1 MPGGV
6 YLIQEGGELV
16 ETSEQLYDSEDLL
29 QEAIRDPAYPSS
41 TTTSGSRV
49 RGSEEL
55 IRASEAGSGRGY
67 AGWRMRSSENTPS
80 RQ

>member
-41 TTTSGSRV
+41 TTTSRV
-49 RGSEEL
+49 
-55 IRASEAGSGRGY
+55 
-67 AGWRMRSSENTPS
+67 
-80 RQ
+80 